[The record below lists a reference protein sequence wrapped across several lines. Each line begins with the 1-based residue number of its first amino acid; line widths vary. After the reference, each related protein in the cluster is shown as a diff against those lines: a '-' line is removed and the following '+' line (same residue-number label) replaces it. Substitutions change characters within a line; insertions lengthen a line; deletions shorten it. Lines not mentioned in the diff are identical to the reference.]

1 MLRQLKLTHYK
12 GFSEFQLTFGDQAL
26 LVGANN
32 AGKTTIIAALRL
44 CASLLGQ
51 ARRLKPDAAREYD
64 GRWVYS
70 YHFSSSPLGF
80 IDENVRHEFR
90 EAESRLE
97 LRFKNDARMHVI
109 WPVDDMPFFYLET
122 RPGMQPRRPADVK
135 ATFSTIGVVPI
146 LTPIEHDELV
156 LTSDHIKDN
165 LSSRLVSRHF
175 RNQVN
180 LLSNERYEEFH
191 VYVLE
196 WTPEISRLALG
207 SSITTRGRELDLY
220 YLETVT
226 QSEKEL
232 FWAGDGLQVWLQVLY
247 HVWRQRDVT
256 TLVLDEPDVFLH
268 PDMQRRLVHLLEAA
282 DQQVILASHAP
293 EVLNEARRNSVIWV
307 DRTRRTARRAP
318 DEALLAKINDTL
330 GSGFD
335 LRIARAMRARMAL
348 FVEGQDMRLL
358 RNVARTIGAQRLAT
372 EDSVAIIQ
380 LQGFSNWYHV
390 EPFSWLSRELLGEAV
405 RIFLILDRDYRTRET
420 VDKLFGRLRETN
432 IDAHVWERKELES
445 YFIIPS
451 ALARLSGVEE
461 NLIGDLL
468 EEACEAQ
475 RVTVMARFLEER
487 QRVERSAE
495 RHAVTITEQ
504 YLPVFDRAWRDPQT
518 RLSISNPKELLH
530 YLNNKLPAMGGRAV
544 SFRALSSRAKSN
556 EVPQEMRL
564 LLLEIERQLIEDQ

>member
-1 MLRQLKLTHYK
+1 
-12 GFSEFQLTFGDQAL
+12 
-26 LVGANN
+26 
-32 AGKTTIIAALRL
+32 
-44 CASLLGQ
+44 
-51 ARRLKPDAAREYD
+51 
-64 GRWVYS
+64 
-70 YHFSSSPLGF
+70 
-80 IDENVRHEFR
+80 
-90 EAESRLE
+90 
-97 LRFKNDARMHVI
+97 
-109 WPVDDMPFFYLET
+109 
-122 RPGMQPRRPADVK
+122 
-135 ATFSTIGVVPI
+135 
-146 LTPIEHDELV
+146 
-156 LTSDHIKDN
+156 
-165 LSSRLVSRHF
+165 
-175 RNQVN
+175 
-180 LLSNERYEEFH
+180 
-191 VYVLE
+191 
-196 WTPEISRLALG
+196 
-207 SSITTRGRELDLY
+207 
-220 YLETVT
+220 
-226 QSEKEL
+226 
-232 FWAGDGLQVWLQVLY
+232 
-247 HVWRQRDVT
+247 
-256 TLVLDEPDVFLH
+256 
-268 PDMQRRLVHLLEAA
+268 
-282 DQQVILASHAP
+282 
-293 EVLNEARRNSVIWV
+293 VLNEARRNSVIWV

>member
-1 MLRQLKLTHYK
+1 
-12 GFSEFQLTFGDQAL
+12 
-26 LVGANN
+26 
-32 AGKTTIIAALRL
+32 
-44 CASLLGQ
+44 
-51 ARRLKPDAAREYD
+51 
-64 GRWVYS
+64 
-70 YHFSSSPLGF
+70 
-80 IDENVRHEFR
+80 
-90 EAESRLE
+90 
-97 LRFKNDARMHVI
+97 
-109 WPVDDMPFFYLET
+109 
-122 RPGMQPRRPADVK
+122 
-135 ATFSTIGVVPI
+135 
-146 LTPIEHDELV
+146 
-156 LTSDHIKDN
+156 
-165 LSSRLVSRHF
+165 
-175 RNQVN
+175 
-180 LLSNERYEEFH
+180 
-191 VYVLE
+191 
-196 WTPEISRLALG
+196 
-207 SSITTRGRELDLY
+207 
-220 YLETVT
+220 
-226 QSEKEL
+226 
-232 FWAGDGLQVWLQVLY
+232 
-247 HVWRQRDVT
+247 
-256 TLVLDEPDVFLH
+256 
-268 PDMQRRLVHLLEAA
+268 
-282 DQQVILASHAP
+282 
-293 EVLNEARRNSVIWV
+293 
-307 DRTRRTARRAP
+307 
-318 DEALLAKINDTL
+318 
-330 GSGFD
+330 
-335 LRIARAMRARMAL
+335 MAL

-468 EEACEAQ
+468 EEACGAQ

>member
-51 ARRLKPDAAREYD
+51 GRRLRPDGAREHD

-70 YHFSSSPLGF
+70 YNFSGSPLGF

-90 EAESRLE
+90 IAESRLE
-97 LRFKNDARMHVI
+97 LRFKNAARMHII
-109 WPVDDMPFFYLET
+109 WPVEDTPFFYLET

-135 ATFSTIGVVPI
+135 ATYSTIGVVPI
-146 LTPIEHDELV
+146 LSPIEHDELV

-165 LSSRLVSRHF
+165 LSTRLVSRHF

-180 LLSNERYEEFH
+180 LLTNEQYEEFH
-191 VYVLE
+191 AYVLE
-196 WTPEISRLALG
+196 WTPEISRLVLE

-226 QSEKEL
+226 HSEKEL

-268 PDMQRRLVHLLEAA
+268 PDMQRRLVHLLEAV

-307 DRTRRTARRAP
+307 DRTRRIARRAP

-358 RNVARTIGAQRLAT
+358 RNVARTVGAQRLAA
-372 EDSVAIIQ
+372 EDSVAVIQ

-420 VDKLFGRLRETN
+420 VNKLSARLRETN

-451 ALARLSGVEE
+451 AIARLSGVEE

-468 EEACEAQ
+468 EQACEAQ

-504 YLPVFDRAWRDPQT
+504 YLPAFDRAWRDRQT

-530 YLNNKLPAMGGRAV
+530 YLNSKLPTMGGRAV
-544 SFRALSSRAKSN
+544 SFRALSSRAKSD

-564 LLLEIERQLIEDQ
+564 LLLDIERQLIEDQ